1 MSLEKTVEIDQIE
14 VARTGHVQVREATII
29 TENGQQISRTFH
41 RSIFYPG
48 QDVSGQPK
56 KVKDICKAAWTD
68 EVIKEYQD
76 KMAEAEA
83 AMLRPEQGPAE
94 E

>member
-1 MSLEKTVEIDQIE
+1 MSLEKTIEIDQIE
-14 VARTGHVQVREATII
+14 VVRTGHVQVREATII

-48 QDVSGQPK
+48 QDVSDQPQ
-56 KVKDICKAAWTD
+56 KVQDICNAAWTD

-76 KMAEAEA
+76 RMAEAEA
-83 AMLRPEQGPAE
+83 AMLRPEKE
-94 E
+94 